1 MRSPKRASGGGWFAL
16 AAIVL
21 MALTACEPPR
31 VVIPEG
37 ATNVVHVHPRPD
49 NLQLDPAK
57 VKAGVVYF
65 VIEGPGTDFSLVR
78 RKPAP
83 DADATSMS
91 AAQIEAV
98 RHGDYQSTQLESY
111 AVSCAPDSW
120 TEERHWEGCRENSM
134 VSLAPGLYAVV
145 QGPDEPGVAPIM
157 AVLEVEP

>member
-1 MRSPKRASGGGWFAL
+1 
-16 AAIVL
+16 

-37 ATNVVHVHPRPD
+37 ATNVVHVHPEPD

-78 RKPAP
+78 RKAAA
-83 DADATSMS
+83 DADAIGMT
-91 AAQIEAV
+91 AAQIAAV
-98 RHGDYQSTQLESY
+98 RNGDYQFTQAEGYS
-111 AVSCAPDSW
+111 VSCAPDAW
-120 TEERHWEGCRENSM
+120 TEERHWDDCRENSM
-134 VSLAPGLYAVV
+134 VTLTPGLYAIVN
-145 QGPDEPGVAPIM
+145 EPGDAPIM